1 VRFSATGVCLPA
13 TLLMACGSLS
23 LAVAAEQPSHDAGRR
38 VQVFNGKNLD
48 GWQVFRCQAGVEDG
62 CLVLEDGNG
71 LVYLNDR
78 YDDYILEF
86 KWRARRNAEWDS
98 GVYFRC
104 DLPGLTG
111 RPWPRKYQVNLRQ
124 DMEGNVNGLPGAMSE
139 GLFKPGQWNQI
150 KLTVVGPAAKLEI
163 NDQPAW
169 EAEGLDQSEGLLA
182 IQAEVPGGGQFEFK
196 DIYVTELNRQNLFNG
211 KDLAGWFNINCA
223 PGTWRAEDG
232 MIRCTGFP
240 TGQMRTQRM
249 YRNFVLDVDWRHLKP
264 KGNAGIMVWA
274 DGVTAPGV
282 PFCRA
287 VEVQVLD
294 GREGDWYT
302 SDGDVFPIH
311 GATMKPENARGG
323 MRAFPTEP
331 RAKPSPEWNHF
342 RISCVDGSIRLAVN
356 GKIVTQGHESSLRK
370 GYICLE
376 SEGSPVDFRNLQIK
390 ELPPGKTPLADDQI
404 AFGVSND
411 HPFVPLYSG
420 VDLAG
425 WEIGAGDEDLWKSQ
439 DWQLVHD
446 GESSSARSTIWSE
459 KRSGD
464 FELILDTKLPKNA
477 KDGQAAIVLGGPDAQ
492 AQPRIEISPTA
503 ATPGQWRRYRV
514 TLQDGRV
521 TATVGDETII
531 ENKQLADLVTPTAV
545 GLTNQAARI
554 EFANILIR
562 EL

>member
-1 VRFSATGVCLPA
+1 MPVRPIATALTACFLALVHGDPASAD
-13 TLLMACGSLS
+13 
-23 LAVAAEQPSHDAGRR
+23 DAGPR

-48 GWQVFRCQAGVEDG
+48 GWQVLNCEAAVEDG
-62 CLVLEDGNG
+62 CMVIEDGNG
-71 LVYLNDR
+71 LVFLNDR

-86 KWRARRNAEWDS
+86 KWRARRDDKWDS

-104 DLPGLTG
+104 DLPADSP
-111 RPWPRKYQVNLRQ
+111 RPWPKKYQVNLRQ
-124 DMEGNVNGLPGAMSE
+124 GMEGNVGSLPGAKSE
-139 GLFKPGQWNQI
+139 GLVTTGQWNQM

-163 NDQPAW
+163 NGQPAW
-169 EAEGLDQSEGLLA
+169 EAEGLEQSEGLIA

-196 DIYVTELNRQNLFNG
+196 DIYVTELNRQSLFNG
-211 KDLAGWFNINCA
+211 KDLSGWFNINCA
-223 PGTWRAEDG
+223 PSTWRAEDG

-240 TGQMRTQRM
+240 TGQMRTGRM
-249 YRNFVLDVDWRHLKP
+249 YENFVLDVEWRHLKP

-323 MRAFPTEP
+323 MRAFPTEA

-342 RISCVDGSIRLAVN
+342 RISCVDGTIRLAVN

-376 SEGSPVDFRNLQIK
+376 SEGSPVDFRNLRVK
-390 ELPPGKTPLADDQI
+390 ELPPSKTPLLPEMI
-404 AFGVSND
+404 AFHVPNERT
-411 HPFVPLYSG
+411 FVPLYSG
-420 VDLAG
+420 VDLSG
-425 WEIGAGDEDLWKSQ
+425 WEIASADESQWKSQ
-439 DWQLVHD
+439 DWRLVHTPKD
-446 GESSSARSTIWSE
+446 SSAKSTIRSE
-459 KRSGD
+459 KQFND
-464 FELILDTKLPKNA
+464 FELILDAKPSKNA
-477 KDGQAAIVLGGPDAQ
+477 KDNRAAVVLGDA
-492 AQPRIEISPTA
+492 EITLSGA
-503 ATPGQWRRYRV
+503 IPGKWQRYRITV
-514 TLQDGRV
+514 QDGRL
-521 TATVGDETII
+521 TATAGDETIVD
-531 ENKQLADLVTPTAV
+531 NKQATDPATPTSI
-545 GLTNQAARI
+545 GLVNQGAPI
-554 EFANILIR
+554 EFANILVR